1 MQDFSFYFANAA
13 AASPAILPETN
24 VQDCA
29 CPPHGE
35 AVYRISLES
44 LKQSTY
50 LVDKGLLF
58 AYNHPNDNYKYQE
71 IAEHIFYR
79 TIVEVPSNQT
89 ISIKQL
95 KQIIQTMHTRGY
107 QECGDIFIYQALTT
121 GNDYGIDVICVE
133 FIVQKQFD

>member
-1 MQDFSFYFANAA
+1 MYYLNNQNITEQTITYVSSGIAR
-13 AASPAILPETN
+13 
-24 VQDCA
+24 
-29 CPPHGE
+29 
-35 AVYRISLES
+35 AVYRIRLES

-50 LVDKGLLF
+50 PVDTGLLF

-89 ISIKQL
+89 ISMKQL

-133 FIVQKQFD
+133 FIVQKTI